1 MMELLIM
8 AAEPGHGLAH
18 TIAGVPHR
26 RRRMTSGSEGVR
38 RTNGGG
44 ASHQGTG
51 NIGNMTERGEVDD
64 DLGVEVEVI
73 AEVEAVP
80 AVGAGAKA
88 ETETETETEAG
99 TKREKEVDTT
109 DAVGGVEVV
118 ATVTVTRIDRE
129 VIGRNLAASKR
140 QKP

>member
-1 MMELLIM
+1 MELLIM

-18 TIAGVPHR
+18 TIVGVPHRR

-51 NIGNMTERGEVDD
+51 NIGNMTERGEGDD

-73 AEVEAVP
+73 AGVQAVP
-80 AVGAGAKA
+80 AVGAKA
-88 ETETETETEAG
+88 ETAAG
-99 TKREKEVDTT
+99 TKTGKETATVT
-109 DAVGGVEVV
+109 VGGVEVV
-118 ATVTVTRIDRE
+118 ATITVSRIDRE

>member
-18 TIAGVPHR
+18 TIAAGVPR
-26 RRRMTSGSEGVR
+26 RRRHRMTSGSEGVR
-38 RTNGGG
+38 RANGGG

-51 NIGNMTERGEVDD
+51 NIGNMTERGEGDD

-73 AEVEAVP
+73 AEVEAEP
-80 AVGAGAKA
+80 AVGAEA
-88 ETETETETEAG
+88 ETAARKRTGKETAG
-99 TKREKEVDTT
+99 
-109 DAVGGVEVV
+109 AVGGVEVEVV

>member
-1 MMELLIM
+1 MGRQERQKGMELLIM

-18 TIAGVPHR
+18 TIAGVPHH

-51 NIGNMTERGEVDD
+51 NIGNMTERGEGDD

-73 AEVEAVP
+73 AGVQAVP
-80 AVGAGAKA
+80 AVGAKA
-88 ETETETETEAG
+88 ETAAG
-99 TKREKEVDTT
+99 TKTGKETATVT
-109 DAVGGVEVV
+109 VGGVEVV
-118 ATVTVTRIDRE
+118 ATITVSRIDRE

>member
-1 MMELLIM
+1 MMGRQERQKGMELLIM

-18 TIAGVPHR
+18 TIVGVPHRR

-51 NIGNMTERGEVDD
+51 NIGNMTERGEGDD

-73 AEVEAVP
+73 AEVEAGT
-80 AVGAGAKA
+80 AARKRTGKETAG
-88 ETETETETEAG
+88 
-99 TKREKEVDTT
+99 
-109 DAVGGVEVV
+109 AVGGVEVV
-118 ATVTVTRIDRE
+118 ATVTVTVTRIDRE

>member
-1 MMELLIM
+1 MGRPERQKVMELLIM

-51 NIGNMTERGEVDD
+51 NIGNMTERGEGDD

-80 AVGAGAKA
+80 AVGAEA
-88 ETETETETEAG
+88 ETAARKRTGKETAG
-99 TKREKEVDTT
+99 
-109 DAVGGVEVV
+109 AVGGVEVV
-118 ATVTVTRIDRE
+118 ATATVTRIDRE

>member
-1 MMELLIM
+1 MDRQERQKGMELLIM

-18 TIAGVPHR
+18 TIVGVPHRR

-51 NIGNMTERGEVDD
+51 NIGNMTERGEGDD

-73 AEVEAVP
+73 AEVEAGT
-80 AVGAGAKA
+80 AARKRTGKETAG
-88 ETETETETEAG
+88 
-99 TKREKEVDTT
+99 
-109 DAVGGVEVV
+109 AVGGVEVV
-118 ATVTVTRIDRE
+118 ATVTVTVTRIDRE

-140 QKP
+140 QEP

>member
-1 MMELLIM
+1 MGRRERQNMMELLIM

-18 TIAGVPHR
+18 TIVGVPHRR

-51 NIGNMTERGEVDD
+51 NIGNMTERGEGDD

-73 AEVEAVP
+73 AEVEAGT
-80 AVGAGAKA
+80 AARKRTGKETAG
-88 ETETETETEAG
+88 
-99 TKREKEVDTT
+99 
-109 DAVGGVEVV
+109 AVGGVEVV
-118 ATVTVTRIDRE
+118 ATVTVTVTRIDRE